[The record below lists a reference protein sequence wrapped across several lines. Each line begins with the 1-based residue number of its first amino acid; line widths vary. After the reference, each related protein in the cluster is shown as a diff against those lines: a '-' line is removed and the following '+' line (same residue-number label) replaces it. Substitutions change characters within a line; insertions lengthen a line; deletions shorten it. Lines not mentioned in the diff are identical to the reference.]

1 MKLDWAALLTPTY
14 IIGGVTALIA
24 LGLSIAVAQ
33 SSCAAKHEGAALVE
47 GIKADADNGRLK
59 DALQQVK
66 GLQERTAQLEADG
79 RRYKTL
85 YEQAK
90 RNVQPVP
97 SKPPANPSEL
107 TASLEQAGLHLGLR
121 IEHDALSSVLT
132 EQDAGL
138 VWLLSRRTERLE
150 QIEAAL
156 SACDLLQSQQELTL
170 RAKDEVILKTNE
182 ALKES
187 MSEAMHR
194 QAQADELGKA
204 LKMEKRKGWQK
215 YGLLAAGVVGG
226 YLAGKK

>member
-14 IIGGVTALIA
+14 LIGGVTALVIC
-24 LGLSIAVAQ
+24 GLSIAGIQ
-33 SSCAAKHEGAALVE
+33 KSCGRRHEGAALVE

-97 SKPPANPSEL
+97 SKPPLNPSEL
-107 TASLEQAGLHLGLR
+107 TASLEQAGFHLGVR
-121 IEHDALSSVLT
+121 IEYDALSSVLT

-138 VWLLSRRTERLE
+138 VWLLSKRTERLE

-156 SACDLLQSQQELTL
+156 AACDLLQSQQELTL
-170 RAKDEVILKTNE
+170 KAKDEVILKTNE
-182 ALKES
+182 ALKAS
-187 MSEAMHR
+187 MDEAMHR

-204 LKMEKRKGWQK
+204 LKTEKRKGWQK
-215 YGLLAAGVVGG
+215 WG
-226 YLAGKK
+226 LAGAGLAVGMLVKR

>member
-14 IIGGVTALIA
+14 LIGGVTVLIII
-24 LGLSIAVAQ
+24 GLSVAGIQ
-33 SSCAAKHEGAALVE
+33 KSCGKRHEGAAQVE
-47 GIKADADNGRLK
+47 GIKADASAERLK

-107 TASLEQAGLHLGLR
+107 TAALEQVGFHLGVR

-138 VWLLSRRTERLE
+138 VWLLSKRTERLE

-156 SACDLLQSQQELTL
+156 AACDLLQSQQELTL
-170 RAKDEVILKTNE
+170 KAKDEVILKTNE
-182 ALKES
+182 ALKAS

-204 LKMEKRKGWQK
+204 LKVEKRKGWQRVGAF
-215 YGLLAAGVVGG
+215 GLGVLGG